1 MKLLVKL
8 LRKNINAWQ
17 LGGFFIAN
25 LLGGIIMLLAFQAY
39 RDFEQFMHGEA
50 RNATTNY
57 VVISKPVSAINTL
70 GNLLGAKAP
79 SFSTSEIEALKEHP
93 SVADV
98 GAFTAASFNVSGH
111 FALASIRVGTEM
123 FLESVPDRFIDVD
136 FEAFGIDW
144 KADLG
149 GGFLPVIVPRSYLNI
164 YNFGFASTKGT
175 PQLSDGIIS
184 SIPVEIRIRDKYRNT
199 ITYDARIVGFTE
211 RLNTILVPDSFL
223 QAANAAYASK
233 ANKQPSRLVV
243 ESTPSADSH
252 SLLQYFTDQGYVVEG
267 SADTLKMKSF
277 VYGLLLIVMLIGA
290 IISLLAFMLLMI
302 SILLLIEKNKEK
314 FINLHSLGYAIQ
326 QISLP
331 YTLLVVIAN
340 SVVWLSAATTIT
352 LVYPTLS
359 SFITLIAPDFQH
371 ASLLPCWL
379 VALLLNVLFIAL
391 HRIVITKQIR
401 KATHL

>member
-50 RNATTNY
+50 RNATSNY

-123 FLESVPDRFIDVD
+123 FLESVPDRFIEVD
-136 FEAFGIDW
+136 FEALGIDW

-223 QAANAAYASK
+223 QMANATYASK

-277 VYGLLLIVMLIGA
+277 VYGLLLIVMLIGV
-290 IISLLAFMLLMI
+290 IISLLAFLLLMI

-314 FINLHSLGYAIQ
+314 FINLHSLGYSIR
-326 QISLP
+326 QISMP
-331 YTLLVVIAN
+331 YTVLVVVAN
-340 SVVWLSAATTIT
+340 SVVWIVSATIIS
-352 LVYPTLS
+352 VAYPQLS
-359 SFITLIAPDFQH
+359 SFIILIAPDFQH
-371 ASLLPCWL
+371 ASLLPCWA
-379 VALLLNVLFIAL
+379 VALLLNLLFICL
-391 HRIVITKQIR
+391 HRMVIVKQIR
-401 KATHL
+401 KATR